1 MASVADDL
9 QLLVTELGWKRPL
22 IAGQSW
28 GGNVVIEFAHRHPGV
43 ASVIV
48 CVDGGSIELQR
59 GMPDW
64 EVAKAQMAPPSLI
77 GTPIAKMRAWMTTS
91 NADWPAEGIEGQLA
105 NFEVRDDGTI
115 APWLTLERHLLVLR
129 GLWEHMPSDL
139 YASITDPVLWISA
152 DNGQSEWTVAK
163 RAGIDA
169 ALSALAT
176 SRSEWFSPAHHDVH
190 AQHPTEVA
198 ALLHGALTEPDF
210 F

>member
-1 MASVADDL
+1 METAIDRRSVVGRKCRDRVCTSAPRRCIGDRVCRRWLHRAATGNARLGSCEGAD
-9 QLLVTELGWKRPL
+9 
-22 IAGQSW
+22 
-28 GGNVVIEFAHRHPGV
+28 
-43 ASVIV
+43 
-48 CVDGGSIELQR
+48 
-59 GMPDW
+59 
-64 EVAKAQMAPPSLI
+64 
-77 GTPIAKMRAWMTTS
+77 GTAITDP

-190 AQHPTEVA
+190 AQHPVEVA
-198 ALLHGALTEPDF
+198 ALLHGALTDLDF